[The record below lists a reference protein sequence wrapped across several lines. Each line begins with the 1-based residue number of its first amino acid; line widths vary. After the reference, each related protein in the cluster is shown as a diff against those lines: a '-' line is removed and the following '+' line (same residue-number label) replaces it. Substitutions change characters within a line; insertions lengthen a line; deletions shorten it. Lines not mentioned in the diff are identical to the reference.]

1 MKASISSLWRRQ
13 GDVIAT
19 GYVYGN
25 NPVDFDP
32 TSGGVFNLTNTG
44 TEGTF
49 IIKLL
54 ADKPPL
60 ANPDNY
66 TTTAGATLVGGS
78 VLTNDSEPAGV
89 NNVPLTAHLIAGPSH
104 AASFTLNADGTFSY
118 TGGPPL
124 RRHRQLHLRRR
135 RLRGRLNPTTATITV
150 DEAPVFTSL
159 GSTTFI
165 AGQLGSFTVTTAA
178 YPVATYT

>member
-1 MKASISSLWRRQ
+1 MTIGPDALTSQGGRDAFVASSNSAGTIIQAESFGGPNDEGVDRVVADAQETSSPQ
-13 GDVIAT
+13 AT
-19 GYVYGN
+19 PPVT
-25 NPVDFDP
+25 VDFDP

-44 TEGTF
+44 TEAAF

-66 TTTAGATLVGGS
+66 TTTAGATLVGSS
-78 VLTNDSEPAGV
+78 VLANDSEPAGV

-118 TGGPPL
+118 TGPPSSAASTAS
-124 RRHRQLHLRRR
+124 
-135 RLRGRLNPTTATITV
+135 PTS
-150 DEAPVFTSL
+150 PS
-159 GSTTFI
+159 I
-165 AGQLGSFTVTTAA
+165 ARARPRTRPQ
-178 YPVATYT
+178 